1 MATRLL
7 LCIWVKN
14 YLHFNKLKKEG
25 KNKNLDFPLCVLRH
39 LQHFQKRLT
48 M

>member
-25 KNKNLDFPLCVLRH
+25 KNKNLDFPLCVLDIYST
-39 LQHFQKRLT
+39 FKKD
-48 M
+48 